1 MARGTA
7 AGEIAGALEADLR
20 EGRLAP
26 GQRLIE
32 ADLTER
38 FGVGRGVVREALR
51 LLAAGG
57 YVTLEANRGA
67 AIRRL
72 SAEDVEAIFDV
83 RAQLEGLAAR
93 RAAELGAGPGLAE
106 LWARMER
113 AFAAIDPLAYARL
126 NTEFHAAIMAA
137 AKNPF
142 LVEAAERLRTPI
154 LRYQFLVLMD
164 RTALEQSHAGH
175 VRIVSAIQAGDGA
188 AAEAEMRAHVAAAR
202 AHVLARR

>member
-7 AGEIAGALEADLR
+7 AGEIARALEADLR
-20 EGRLAP
+20 AGRLVP

-38 FGVGRGVVREALR
+38 FGVGRGVVRESLR

-72 SAEDVEAIFDV
+72 TAEDVADIFDV

-93 RAAELGAGPGLAE
+93 RAAERGAGPGLAE
-106 LWARMER
+106 LWQRMEA
-113 AFAAIDPLAYARL
+113 AFAAVDPLAYATL
-126 NTEFHAAIMAA
+126 NTEFHEAVMAA
-137 AKNPF
+137 AGNPF

-164 RTALEQSHAGH
+164 RAALERSHADH
-175 VRIVSAIQAGDGA
+175 VRIVAAIRAGDGA
-188 AAEAEMRAHVAAAR
+188 AAEAEMRAHVASAR